1 MGKQSTVLVTG
12 ANGYVAA
19 HIVADLL
26 SSGYRV
32 VGTVR
37 SHSSAEKVLSVHAA
51 HNNQGQQNLSIQIVP
66 DITAPGAFDRAVQED
81 GITAVVHVASPFQL
95 VVEDNERDLLIPA
108 IQGTKTLLQSAA
120 LNPNIK
126 NVVITSSFASIVDI
140 GEGLRPGYTY
150 DETDWNPATFED
162 GKNSENGAFAY
173 CASKALA
180 ERAAWDFIQDRK
192 DQISFSISTICPPK
206 IFGPAFSSPTRAESS
221 SLSISLKEIY
231 DLVSGAEKTVPQTQF
246 WAWVDVRDVARAHV
260 KALEVAG
267 AANQRFL
274 VTGGRYSYQEIVDV
288 LRKSDRI
295 PPNVKTEKLPLG
307 TPGEGYAGDFV
318 YSVSSENSKTLLG
331 LKYRSLE
338 ESVVD
343 AAVQLV
349 ALV

>member
-19 HIVADLL
+19 HIVAALL

-37 SHSSAEKVLSVHAA
+37 SHSSAEKVLSAHAT
-51 HNNQGQQNLSIQIVP
+51 HNNQDQQNLSMQIVP
-66 DITAPGAFDRAVQED
+66 DITAPGAFDKAVQAD
-81 GITAVVHVASPFQL
+81 GITAVIHVASPFQL
-95 VVEDNERDLLIPA
+95 VVEDNERDLLMPA
-108 IQGTKTLLQSAA
+108 IHGTKTLLQSAA

-126 NVVITSSFASIVDI
+126 SVVITSSFASIVNI

-162 GKNSENGAFAY
+162 GKNSDSGAFAY
-173 CASKALA
+173 CVSKVLA

-206 IFGPAFSSPTRAESS
+206 IFGPAFSSPTREESS
-221 SLSISLKEIY
+221 SLGVSLKEIY
-231 DLVSGAEKTVPQTQF
+231 DLVSGTNKTVPQTQF
-246 WAWVDVRDVARAHV
+246 WGWVDVRDVARAHV
-260 KALEVAG
+260 KALEVSG

-274 VTGGRYSYQEIVDV
+274 VTAGRYSYQEIVDV
-288 LRKSDRI
+288 LRKSDKI
-295 PPNVKTEKLPLG
+295 PSNVKTENLPQG
-307 TPGEGYAGDFV
+307 APGGGYAGDFV
-318 YSVSSENSKTLLG
+318 YNLSNEKSKTLLG
-331 LKYRSLE
+331 LEYRGLE